1 MRRGQF
7 GFTLVEVLVA
17 LAIIAIA
24 LSAGVQASNTLL
36 NNTERQRE
44 SVLAQLCLENAF
56 TELRLKSMTGG
67 GRPAVGEQTFSCDQ
81 AGVNYQVVVTVGGT
95 ANPNIVR
102 LDGAVS
108 TVSDGEER
116 QIMTLASVL
125 GPP

>member
-1 MRRGQF
+1 MKAR

-17 LAIIAIA
+17 LAVIAVA

-44 SVLAQLCLENAF
+44 SVLAQLCIENAF

-67 GRPAVGEQTFSCDQ
+67 GRPPVGEQTFACEQ
-81 AGVNYQVVVTVGGT
+81 AGLAYKVVVTVGGT
-95 ANPNIVR
+95 PNPNIVR
-102 LDGAVS
+102 LDAAVF
-108 TVSDGEER
+108 TANEQ